1 MNKKIANRFLLLII
15 AVSLVTS
22 LFQIR
27 VRISAEKRENTLDIA
42 ADYYTFKTFA
52 NSYGKTVYDAIG
64 ELKNNGLVSVGL
76 PEQNIQDI
84 VNSGRASQWCGSD
97 ILSGN
102 IPELIKNSVNFTNYN
117 IKPFYTIIFT
127 KDSALA
133 QRMKVNLPSST
144 DMIHGKNGIYAI
156 IIHSDPTDAKNFGIG
171 FDDSAIKKFKNM
183 GVNVILR
190 PRYAPGNN
198 NLKTL
203 EATIKKYSIH
213 SVMFYGQVING
224 AGNEQ
229 TKALADFFKKN
240 KVVTYIIELPI
251 QKGIYKQEGL
261 PQLIKETNYYVAR
274 VYSIYPAEQIKLK
287 AYQIFNRWFRSV
299 SDRNIRVIYAKPI
312 IDSGKSYE
320 DNMKINDYYIGKL
333 HKLWSRKGL
342 NIGIPHPMPEVNI
355 SIYVIL
361 SIMIGIAA
369 LFVLYMDI
377 LFDMKAK
384 DIFLLFISLALL
396 FGILALL
403 KKNLSEKILALLGAI
418 TITGM
423 VSLIIFRYV
432 KKIYGKK
439 DKLFISLI
447 KDSVTFPIITF
458 TFSLIGALWIAAL
471 LSPSPY
477 LLNLDMFRGVK
488 VLYLSPFLFLV
499 VNYLYVFG
507 ANFNNKNMP
516 KEKYNI
522 IEETKKAWN
531 IPVKW
536 GHIIILIALAGI
548 FLIYILRSGNTGVS
562 ISSIELKFRAFL
574 EQHIIARP
582 RFKEFLIGYP
592 SLLLTVMA
600 ARLMRKKWLIVFAA
614 LAVMGS
620 MSVVDTFSHLR
631 ETFLVSM
638 YRSLWGIAIGIF
650 VSVVLL
656 LLSHIL
662 LKKIINNEK

>member
-15 AVSLVTS
+15 AVSLVAS
-22 LFQIR
+22 LFQIG
-27 VRISAEKRENTLDIA
+27 VRISAEKKENTLDIA

-84 VNSGRASQWCGSD
+84 VNSGKASQWSGSD
-97 ILSGN
+97 ILTGN
-102 IPELIKNSVNFTNYN
+102 IPESIKNSINFTGCD

-127 KDSALA
+127 KDGALA
-133 QRMKVNLPSST
+133 KRMKANLPSST
-144 DMIHGKNGIYAI
+144 DIVNGKNGTYAV
-156 IIHSDPTDAKNFGIG
+156 IIHSDPTDAQNFGIG
-171 FDDSAIKKFKNM
+171 FDDSEIEKFKTI

-203 EATIKKYSIH
+203 EDTIKKYDIH

-251 QKGIYKQEGL
+251 QKGVYKQEGL

-274 VYSIYPAEQIKLK
+274 VYSIYPAEQLKLT
-287 AYQIFNRWFRSV
+287 ASQIFNRWFRSV

-312 IDSGKSYE
+312 IDTGKSYE

-342 NIGIPHPMPEVNI
+342 NIGIPHPMPEVDI
-355 SIYVIL
+355 SVYMIL
-361 SIMIGIAA
+361 LIMSGIVA
-369 LFVLYMDI
+369 LLVLYADI
-377 LFDMKAK
+377 LFDMKSK
-384 DIFLLFISLALL
+384 DTFLWFISLILL
-396 FGILALL
+396 FGGLVLF

-423 VSLIIFRYV
+423 VSLIVFRYV

-439 DKLFISLI
+439 DKFFTSLI

-458 TFSLIGALWIAAL
+458 VFSLIGALWIAAL

-488 VLYLSPFLFLV
+488 VLYLSPFLFLI

-522 IEETKKAWN
+522 IEETEKAWN
-531 IPVKW
+531 IRVKW

-562 ISSIELKFRAFL
+562 ISSVELKFRAFL

-638 YRSLWGIAIGIF
+638 YRSLWGIAIGII
-650 VSVVLL
+650 VSIILL
-656 LLSHIL
+656 LLSYVL

>member
-1 MNKKIANRFLLLII
+1 MNKKIANRFLLLVI
-15 AVSLVTS
+15 AVSLVAS
-22 LFQIR
+22 LFQIG
-27 VRISAEKRENTLDIA
+27 VRISAEKKENTLDIA

-84 VNSGRASQWCGSD
+84 VNSGKASQWSGSD
-97 ILSGN
+97 ILTGN
-102 IPELIKNSVNFTNYN
+102 IPESIKNSINFTGCD

-127 KDSALA
+127 KDGALA
-133 QRMKVNLPSST
+133 KRMKANLPSST
-144 DMIHGKNGIYAI
+144 DIVNGKNGTYAV
-156 IIHSDPTDAKNFGIG
+156 IIHSDPTDAQNFGIG
-171 FDDSAIKKFKNM
+171 FDDSAIEKFKTM

-203 EATIKKYSIH
+203 EDTIKKYDIH

-251 QKGIYKQEGL
+251 QKGVYKQEGL

-274 VYSIYPAEQIKLK
+274 VYSIYPAEQLKLT
-287 AYQIFNRWFRSV
+287 ASQIFNRWFRSV

-312 IDSGKSYE
+312 IDTGKSYE

-342 NIGIPHPMPEVNI
+342 NIGIPHPMPEVDI
-355 SIYVIL
+355 SVYMIL
-361 SIMIGIAA
+361 LIMSGIVA
-369 LFVLYMDI
+369 LLVLYADI
-377 LFDMKAK
+377 LFDMKSK
-384 DIFLLFISLALL
+384 DTFLWFISLILL
-396 FGILALL
+396 FGGLVLF

-423 VSLIIFRYV
+423 VSLIVFRYV

-439 DKLFISLI
+439 DKFFASLI

-458 TFSLIGALWIAAL
+458 VFSLIGALWIAAL

-488 VLYLSPFLFLV
+488 VLYLSPFLFLI

-522 IEETKKAWN
+522 IEETEKAWN
-531 IPVKW
+531 IRVKW

-562 ISSIELKFRAFL
+562 ISSVELKFRAFL

-638 YRSLWGIAIGIF
+638 YRSLWGIAIGII
-650 VSVVLL
+650 VSIILL
-656 LLSHIL
+656 LLSYVL

>member
-1 MNKKIANRFLLLII
+1 MNKKIANRFLLLVI
-15 AVSLVTS
+15 AVSLVAS
-22 LFQIR
+22 LFQIG
-27 VRISAEKRENTLDIA
+27 VRISAEKKENTLDIA

-84 VNSGRASQWCGSD
+84 VNSGKASQWSGSD
-97 ILSGN
+97 ILTGN
-102 IPELIKNSVNFTNYN
+102 IPESIKNSINFTGCD

-127 KDSALA
+127 KDGALA
-133 QRMKVNLPSST
+133 KRMKANLPSST
-144 DMIHGKNGIYAI
+144 DIVNGKNGTYAV
-156 IIHSDPTDAKNFGIG
+156 IIHSDPTDAQNFGIG
-171 FDDSAIKKFKNM
+171 FDDSAIEKFKTM

-203 EATIKKYSIH
+203 EDTIKKYDIH

-251 QKGIYKQEGL
+251 QKGVYKQEGL

-274 VYSIYPAEQIKLK
+274 VYSIYPAEQLKLT
-287 AYQIFNRWFRSV
+287 ASQIFNRWFRSV

-312 IDSGKSYE
+312 IDTGKSYE

-342 NIGIPHPMPEVNI
+342 NIGIPHPMPEVDI
-355 SIYVIL
+355 SVYMIL
-361 SIMIGIAA
+361 LIMSGIVA
-369 LFVLYMDI
+369 LLVLYADI
-377 LFDMKAK
+377 LFDMKSK
-384 DIFLLFISLALL
+384 DTFLWFISLILL
-396 FGILALL
+396 FGGLVLF

-423 VSLIIFRYV
+423 VSLIVFRYV

-439 DKLFISLI
+439 DKFFTSLI

-458 TFSLIGALWIAAL
+458 VFSLIGALWIAAL

-488 VLYLSPFLFLV
+488 VLYLSPFLFLI

-522 IEETKKAWN
+522 IEETEKAWN
-531 IPVKW
+531 IRVKW

-562 ISSIELKFRAFL
+562 ISSVELKFRAFL

-638 YRSLWGIAIGIF
+638 YRSLWGIAIGII
-650 VSVVLL
+650 VSIILL
-656 LLSHIL
+656 LLSYVL

>member
-15 AVSLVTS
+15 AVSLVAS
-22 LFQIR
+22 LFQIG
-27 VRISAEKRENTLDIA
+27 VRISAEKKENTLDIA

-84 VNSGRASQWCGSD
+84 VNSGKASQWSGSD
-97 ILSGN
+97 ILTGN
-102 IPELIKNSVNFTNYN
+102 IPESIKNSINFTGCD

-127 KDSALA
+127 KDGALA
-133 QRMKVNLPSST
+133 KRMKANLPSST
-144 DMIHGKNGIYAI
+144 DIVNGKNGTYAV
-156 IIHSDPTDAKNFGIG
+156 IIHSDPTDAQNFGIG
-171 FDDSAIKKFKNM
+171 FDDSAIEKFKTM

-203 EATIKKYSIH
+203 EDTIKKYDIH

-251 QKGIYKQEGL
+251 QKGVYKQEGL

-274 VYSIYPAEQIKLK
+274 VYSIYPAEQLKLT
-287 AYQIFNRWFRSV
+287 ASQIFNRWFRSV

-312 IDSGKSYE
+312 IDTGKSYE

-342 NIGIPHPMPEVNI
+342 NIGIPHPMPEVDI
-355 SIYVIL
+355 SVYMIL
-361 SIMIGIAA
+361 LIMSGIVA
-369 LFVLYMDI
+369 LLVLYADI
-377 LFDMKAK
+377 LFDMKSK
-384 DIFLLFISLALL
+384 DTFLWFISLILL
-396 FGILALL
+396 FGGLVLF

-423 VSLIIFRYV
+423 VSLIVFRYV

-439 DKLFISLI
+439 DKFFTSLI

-458 TFSLIGALWIAAL
+458 VFSLIGALWIAAL

-488 VLYLSPFLFLV
+488 VLYLSPFLFLI

-522 IEETKKAWN
+522 IEETEKAWN
-531 IPVKW
+531 IRVKW

-562 ISSIELKFRAFL
+562 ISSVELKFRAFL

-638 YRSLWGIAIGIF
+638 YRSLWGIAIGII
-650 VSVVLL
+650 VSIILL
-656 LLSHIL
+656 LLSYVP